1 MTSTSHERSTPKKIL
16 DVFVYAPIGLAISVS
31 DEVPRLASKG
41 RTRIETQLSTARV
54 VGELAANYGI
64 QRVDKQ
70 IKQVLSAGLDRYLG
84 FKYPEQEQ
92 PKQDRG
98 QESKTVSMDHG
109 KADDPSGREVDNVKG
124 LADDND
130 SPISKDDS
138 SVNTERGS
146 DISIEERDLAIPG
159 YDALSASQ
167 VVQRLDGLSAEELKA
182 VREYE
187 ATHRARR
194 TILNKASHL
203 LDDR

>member
-1 MTSTSHERSTPKKIL
+1 
-16 DVFVYAPIGLAISVS
+16 VYAPIGLAISVS